1 MLSRNAFPSL
11 AVIALVSACTA
22 GAVAFLMAYEQT
34 SRSFVA
40 KEARRRA
47 YGAAVGPFVFFALLG
62 ILLAVVVPLLFHEES
77 GPSP

>member
-1 MLSRNAFPSL
+1 MVSSALL
-11 AVIALVSACTA
+11 TIVLVSACTA
-22 GAVAFLMAYEQT
+22 GAVAFLMAYEHT

-62 ILLAVVVPLLFHEES
+62 IVLAVVVPLVIR
-77 GPSP
+77 